1 MQGIILCG
9 GQSTRM
15 GTDKGLIINEARTW
29 AQTAV
34 DKLSALNLTVK
45 ISVNEKQYSDYCRVF
60 PAADLIT
67 DNNTIAIKGPLLG
80 VLSAHLQ
87 YPADD
92 LIVFACDMLL
102 MEPLLLKELFT
113 IYTVHKNHDACVFM
127 NDGQPE
133 PLCAVYT
140 AAGLS
145 KITAALKNNQLQKHS
160 MKFALSLLNVFS
172 INLTEEQKKYF
183 RNFNAHAELNGL

>member
-1 MQGIILCG
+1 MLALLLCG

-15 GTDKGLIINEARTW
+15 GTDKGLIKNEARTW

-34 DKLSALNLTVK
+34 DKLNTLNLPVK
-45 ISVNEKQYSDYCRVF
+45 ISVNEKQHDDYAAIF

-67 DNNTIAIKGPLLG
+67 DDNTLSVKGPLLG

-87 YPADD
+87 NPGED
-92 LIVFACDMLL
+92 LILLACDMLL
-102 MEPLLLKELFT
+102 MEPILLKEL
-113 IYTVHKNHDACVFM
+113 YTNYTLHKNYNAYVFN
-127 NDGQPE
+127 NDGGPE

-140 AAGLS
+140 AAGLA
-145 KITAALKNNQLQKHS
+145 KIITALKNNQLQKHS
-160 MKFALSLLNVFS
+160 MKFALSLLHVFS
-172 INLTEEQKKYF
+172 TDLKEEQKKYF

>member
-1 MQGIILCG
+1 MLGIVLCG

-15 GTDKGLIINEARTW
+15 GTDKGLIVNEARTW

-34 DKLSALNLTVK
+34 DKLSTLNFPVK
-45 ISVNEKQYSDYCRVF
+45 ISVNEKQYDDYCKVF
-60 PAADLIT
+60 SDADLIS
-67 DNNTIAIKGPLLG
+67 DNKTIAIKGPLLG

-87 YPADD
+87 NPADD

-102 MEPLLLKELFT
+102 MEPILLKELYT
-113 IYTVHKNHDACVFM
+113 IYELHKNYDAFVFM
-127 NDGQPE
+127 NNGEPE
-133 PLCAVYT
+133 PLCAVYS

-145 KITAALKNNQLQKHS
+145 KIFTALKKNQLQKHS
-160 MKFALSLLNVFS
+160 MKFAISLLTVFS
-172 INLTEEQKKYF
+172 APLQEEQKKYF